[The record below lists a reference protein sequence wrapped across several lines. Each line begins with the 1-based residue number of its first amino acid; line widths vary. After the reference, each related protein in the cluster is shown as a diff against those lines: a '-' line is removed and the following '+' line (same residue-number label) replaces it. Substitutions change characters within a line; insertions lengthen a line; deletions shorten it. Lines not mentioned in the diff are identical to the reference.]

1 MKKILLF
8 LLFLPFIGTA
18 QVSDTLN
25 IETGYFAV
33 DTGYNYTGG
42 IYPKSQITGTTFE
55 IWSEKGKFVSVQYS
69 TPWVCENLECDTT
82 CAHNFVYADY
92 KDVNPITNITLAVNY
107 LTPQTT
113 NEARICRIC
122 HRHEK
127 RQTTKG
133 VKYESYQSEYS
144 KILEENK

>member
-8 LLFLPFIGTA
+8 LLFLPFIGIA
-18 QVSDTLN
+18 QITDTV
-25 IETGYFAV
+25 GSFVV
-33 DTGYNYTGG
+33 DNGYNWSGELS
-42 IYPKSQITGTTFE
+42 IKPKITGTTFE
-55 IWSEKGKFVSVQYS
+55 MWNGKGKFVSVQYS
-69 TPWVCENLECDTT
+69 TPWVCESSQCDTT
-82 CAHNFVYADY
+82 CAHDFAYADY

-127 RQTTKG
+127 RQTTKS